1 MSCEKQTSIKY
12 TTRSSPPI
20 SANDCPGKTRK
31 GNDGLMYVSTK
42 VYKWVK
48 VSTKPKSY
56 KPKTTKPKTKSSKPK
71 TTKPKTKSS
80 KPKTTKPKTKSSKPK
95 TTKRTVKPKKTP
107 KKKESK
113 PCNDD
118 QYRSPTTNRCKKMK
132 IYKKVKGK
140 KVAFCNRTKNKTD
153 GKVTDL
159 SSCSDKE
166 LERLRKQAIQAEK
179 EAEKKKK
186 SSKKRRER
194 EERDKIPLPPLP
206 ELPRIDSFN

>member
-1 MSCEKQTSIKY
+1 MKNQTLKCFFYKNIIFPIYKVNRKMSCEKQTSIKY

-48 VSTKPKSY
+48 VSTKPKSS
-56 KPKTTKPKTKSSKPK
+56 KPKTKSSKPK
-71 TTKPKTKSS
+71 TTR
-80 KPKTTKPKTKSSKPK
+80 K

-107 KKKESK
+107 KKKEPK

-118 QYRSPTTNRCKKMK
+118 QYRSPTTNRCKKIK

-140 KVAFCNRTKNKTD
+140 KVAFCNKTKNKTD

-159 SSCSDKE
+159 SSCSGKE

-179 EAEKKKK
+179 EVEKRKK